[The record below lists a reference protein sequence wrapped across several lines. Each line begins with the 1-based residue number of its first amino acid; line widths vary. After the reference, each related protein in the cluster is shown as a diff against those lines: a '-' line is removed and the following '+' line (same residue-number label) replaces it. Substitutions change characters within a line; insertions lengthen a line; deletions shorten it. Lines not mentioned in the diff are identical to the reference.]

1 MAGGMAILCIT
12 PNPAI
17 DRVLAV
23 DGFTAGGV
31 WRAHRVEERA
41 GGKGVNVA
49 RVLGDLGLPAL
60 CCGLLAG
67 DAGARLAALAAGEG
81 LDARWTWAAPPV
93 EGETRVTTVII
104 DDAGRTTVINA
115 PGPMLAAADWARF
128 IDDAAAAA
136 DAWQVCISGSLPPGA
151 PLAGLVQLAAAV
163 RGDGRPVWLDSSGDA
178 LAAAM
183 ASGAA
188 SIKINAEEA
197 GALLGRS
204 AAPVSPSEA
213 LAAARQIQA
222 RGCPSVVITLGAAGA
237 VLASAAGAWLATPP
251 PVAAVNPVGS
261 GDAFFA
267 GLLAALQAGAGE
279 AEALR
284 RATACGAANALTFA
298 PGVINPSDV
307 ECLAAAT
314 TVTRLAG

>member
-31 WRAHRVEERA
+31 WRAHRVKERA

-93 EGETRVTTVII
+93 EGETRVTTVIV

-115 PGPMLAAADWARF
+115 PGPVVAAADWARF
-128 IDDAAAAA
+128 IDDAAAAAA

-151 PLAGLVQLAAAV
+151 PLAGLVQLAASL
-163 RGDGRPVWLDSSGDA
+163 RGGGRPVWLDSSGAA

-197 GALLGRS
+197 GALLGGS

-261 GDAFFA
+261 GDAFLA

-284 RATACGAANALTFA
+284 HAAACGTANALTFD
-298 PGVINPSDV
+298 PGVINPAEV
-307 ECLAAAT
+307 Q
-314 TVTRLAG
+314 RLAGVVAIETAQ

>member
-41 GGKGVNVA
+41 GGKAVNVA
-49 RVLGDLGLPAL
+49 RVLRAL
-60 CCGLLAG
+60 RLAAVCCGLLAG
-67 DAGARLAALAAGEG
+67 EAGARLAALAAGEG

-93 EGETRVTTVII
+93 AGETRVTTVIV

-115 PGPMLAAADWARF
+115 PGPAIAAADWARF
-128 IDDAAAAA
+128 IGDAAAAAA

-151 PLAGLVQLAAAV
+151 PPAGLVQLAAAV
-163 RGDGRPVWLDSSGDA
+163 RGDGRPVWLDSSGAA
-178 LAAAM
+178 LAAAT
-183 ASGAA
+183 AA
-188 SIKINAEEA
+188 GGVNIKVNAEEA
-197 GALLGRS
+197 GALLGGS
-204 AAPVSPSEA
+204 AAPVSPSAA

-251 PVAAVNPVGS
+251 PIAAVNPVGS
-261 GDAFFA
+261 GDAFLA
-267 GLLAALQAGAGE
+267 GLLAALRAGAGE
-279 AEALR
+279 ADALR
-284 RATACGAANALTFA
+284 RATACGVANALSFA
-298 PGVINPSDV
+298 PGVIDPADV
-307 ECLAAAT
+307 Q
-314 TVTRLAG
+314 RLQRAVVIRTAP